1 MLFLWEQVSDL
12 RVQEFLRELF
22 VGVVASNDLAGS
34 FIVKILYCGE
44 DRDVEQVART
54 SKQFSHVCDCSSL
67 SLSLFVFIYL
77 ACLYYLSLYML
88 DIPVLN

>member
-1 MLFLWEQVSDL
+1 VLFLWEQVSDL

-44 DRDVEQVART
+44 DGDVEQVARI

-67 SLSLFVFIYL
+67 SLSTHLYLYL
-77 ACLYYLSLYML
+77 A
-88 DIPVLN
+88 